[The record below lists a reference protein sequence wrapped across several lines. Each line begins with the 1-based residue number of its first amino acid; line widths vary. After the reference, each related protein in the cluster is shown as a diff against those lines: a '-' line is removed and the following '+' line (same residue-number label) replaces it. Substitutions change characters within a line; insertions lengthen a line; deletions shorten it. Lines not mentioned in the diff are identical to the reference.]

1 MKYCLAVVILKQKI
15 SYFLFFISYF
25 GILDVN
31 SMYHHSQD
39 NITNK
44 VSTTPSCFQT
54 SNDPYLKE
62 EVRYQ
67 NEKENKQNSEIY
79 PLDQAISSN
88 DTTCPKITRSATT
101 SDVQL
106 LLLEKQSFTGNN
118 EEENANDLVPNSTMS
133 PTNAVSSP
141 PDDDPEKETVKE
153 PTRKIDTMATIATV
167 AVARTK
173 LKSCLRNPLRKKR
186 KTSDEESPNKILKKK
201 QSKKH
206 ICWEAEQN
214 MNLIQNEEDGRGIN
228 SKILNM
234 AIVASGPAFLV
245 GGMGDVSRRSS
256 NPETPKTILKQMSND
271 SAISF
276 DFKPSERKSSLILNS
291 VQAPESN
298 LQNFT
303 TNAESDRRRSSVMVT
318 SLVKSLDRL
327 GKYRST
333 FMKSSNSKPN
343 NLHNLMMSAATYTS
357 TTVLTT
363 TTISEA
369 NSNID
374 TDLKSHSVYPKGSL
388 TNSLSNFSNPPNNI
402 THGGESK
409 LNPLDD
415 IILEEST
422 SSSIKPCPAS
432 APVRRRRTSQ
442 NTTLSNE
449 RRRSN
454 ETRRPSVHD
463 EVSRARSKG
472 ILSPRF
478 IPRNRLNYINGM
490 TFNSPKHSPDLKS
503 KKRSPRRNRN
513 RRNSI
518 RNASSNNLKSICT

>member
-1 MKYCLAVVILKQKI
+1 MNEEIKILFGSRKFYI
-15 SYFLFFISYF
+15 FVFDSYF

-31 SMYHHSQD
+31 SMYHSQD

-44 VSTTPSCFQT
+44 VNSTPSHFQT

-62 EVRYQ
+62 EVRHQ

-79 PLDQAISSN
+79 LLDQEISSN
-88 DTTCPKITRSATT
+88 DTTCPKINRSATI
-101 SDVQL
+101 SDVQIL
-106 LLLEKQSFTGNN
+106 QLEKQSFTGK
-118 EEENANDLVPNSTMS
+118 EEEEKADDFVPDSTMC
-133 PTNAVSSP
+133 PKNALSSP
-141 PDDDPEKETVKE
+141 PEDDPERETVKE
-153 PTRKIDTMATIATV
+153 PQRKIDTMATIATV

-186 KTSDEESPNKILKKK
+186 KASDDESPNKILKKK

-245 GGMGDVSRRSS
+245 GGGDISRRSS

-276 DFKPSERKSSLILNS
+276 DLKSSERKSSLILNS

-369 NSNID
+369 NSSID

-388 TNSLSNFSNPPNNI
+388 TNSLSNFSNPPNN
-402 THGGESK
+402 TMHGGESK

-415 IILEEST
+415 ILHEEST

-454 ETRRPSVHD
+454 ETRRPSVHE

-490 TFNSPKHSPDLKS
+490 TFHSPKNSPDLKS
-503 KKRSPRRNRN
+503 KKRPPRRART

>member
-1 MKYCLAVVILKQKI
+1 MKYFSAVVILQQKL
-15 SYFLFFISYF
+15 SYFLFFDSYF

-31 SMYHHSQD
+31 SMYHSQD

-44 VSTTPSCFQT
+44 VSTTANSCFQT

-79 PLDQAISSN
+79 LLDQEISSN

-118 EEENANDLVPNSTMS
+118 EEENANDRVPNSTMS

-141 PDDDPEKETVKE
+141 PEDDPEKETVKE
-153 PTRKIDTMATIATV
+153 PQRKIDTMATIATV

-303 TNAESDRRRSSVMVT
+303 TNSESDRRRSSVMVT

-333 FMKSSNSKPN
+333 FMKSSDSKPSM
-343 NLHNLMMSAATYTS
+343 LHNIMTSAATYTS

-374 TDLKSHSVYPKGSL
+374 TDLKSHSVYPRGSL
-388 TNSLSNFSNPPNNI
+388 TNSLSNFSNPPNN
-402 THGGESK
+402 TMHGGESK

-415 IILEEST
+415 IIHEEST
-422 SSSIKPCPAS
+422 SSPIKHCPAS

-442 NTTLSNE
+442 NITLSND

-478 IPRNRLNYINGM
+478 IPRNRLNGM
-490 TFNSPKHSPDLKS
+490 TFYSPKHSPDLKS